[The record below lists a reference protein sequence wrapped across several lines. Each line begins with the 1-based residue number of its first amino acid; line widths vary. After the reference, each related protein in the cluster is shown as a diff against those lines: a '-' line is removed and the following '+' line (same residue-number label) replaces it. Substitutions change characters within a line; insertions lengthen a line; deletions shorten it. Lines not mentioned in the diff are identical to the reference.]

1 VEDAGATGAAVA
13 SVAADSVVV
22 AEAVDSAASAAAVR
36 AAEVLPVDGNDRVA
50 GDKMELLKELVTKL
64 EHAFSDRLV
73 SVVLYG
79 SAASPQHQDR
89 FSDLNVLCVLKQ
101 VMPQE
106 LMEGEPVLNWWRE
119 KGHPWPLLMSEDE
132 VHNSADCFPI
142 EFHDMKERRRVLY
155 GLDVIAELKV
165 DMRNYRTQVEHDLRS
180 KLLRLRQQGASL
192 LSQREKLLGLC
203 VDSVNT
209 FCVLGRHALELDG
222 KKPKSERRAVVRQLA
237 EVLHADM
244 KPFEILLDIR
254 EDQAGADPG
263 GLADPGELFAQ
274 YLVCISRMITFVDGL
289 EVRG

>member
-1 VEDAGATGAAVA
+1 
-13 SVAADSVVV
+13 
-22 AEAVDSAASAAAVR
+22 VDSAASAVEVQ

-50 GDKMELLKELVTKL
+50 GDNMELLKELVTKL

-73 SVVLYG
+73 SVILYG

-106 LMEGEPVLNWWRE
+106 LMEGEPVLNWWQQ

-155 GLDVIAELKV
+155 GLDVIAELHI
-165 DMRNYRTQVEHDLRS
+165 DMRNYRTEVEHDLRS

-254 EDQAGADPG
+254 EDQPGADPG

-274 YLVCISRMITFVDGL
+274 YLVCIGRLITFVDGL
-289 EVRG
+289 ETQRG